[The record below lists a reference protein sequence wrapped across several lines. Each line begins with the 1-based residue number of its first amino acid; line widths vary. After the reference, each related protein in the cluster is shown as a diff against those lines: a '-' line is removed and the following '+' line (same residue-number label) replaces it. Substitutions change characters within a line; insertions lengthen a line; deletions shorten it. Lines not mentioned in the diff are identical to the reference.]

1 MINNNDNS
9 NFQNNIIINPQ
20 FTFNPLSIVNINEI
34 TKDPDNSLLK
44 LKINPNKQGEFIII
58 NSNFTMNYL
67 SFNPQTISLSC
78 NGIYSEH
85 KSRIND
91 ISFFHSSQSPLSES
105 FVSGDND
112 GIILLWDSR
121 AKSSSYKLTTHG
133 KGAVL
138 SLDTNQNFLA
148 AGYGTEIS
156 AWDLKT
162 MKQIGKSHFAHSELV
177 TCVKFFENYLITGGE
192 DNIINIFDIYNEN
205 EMNKKINKNIL
216 TSENVASTMNMG
228 QSIFSVSTMKPNY
241 ISAITTVNTFFIID
255 LKSCVQTYEFDAK
268 NNITDYILE
277 SYFDSKNDII
287 QLACGAF
294 NGIICTINFNV
305 EKPQPYLR
313 AIFNTGIEQ
322 TFNSIGRFNDDVFIA
337 CSDHGLLYL
346 LQEKKEIPKNFDKNK
361 IKQYNLASN
370 NDYDEDIE
378 MK

>member
-1 MINNNDNS
+1 MINLENS
-9 NFQNNIIINPQ
+9 NSPNDLIINPQ
-20 FTFNPLSIVNINEI
+20 YTFNILSSVNINEL

-44 LKINPNKQGEFIII
+44 LKINPNKEGEFIIV

-67 SFNPQTISLSC
+67 SFNPKNISLSC
-78 NGIYSEH
+78 NGVYTEH

-91 ISFFHSSQSPLSES
+91 ISFFHSNQSPLNES

-112 GIILLWDSR
+112 GTILLWDSR
-121 AKSSSYKLTTHG
+121 AKSSSYKLSTHG

-162 MKQIGKSHFAHSELV
+162 MKQIGKSSFAHSDIV
-177 TCVKFFENYLITGGE
+177 TCVKFFEKYLISGGE
-192 DNIINIFDIYNEN
+192 DNIINIFDIFNGN

-216 TSENVASTMNMG
+216 NSENVVSTMNMG
-228 QSIFSVSTMKPNY
+228 QSIYSVSTMKQNY
-241 ISAITTVNTFFIID
+241 ISAITTVNTFFVID

-268 NNITDYILE
+268 NNATDYILE
-277 SYFDSKNDII
+277 SYYDAKNDLI
-287 QLACGAF
+287 QLACGTY
-294 NGIICTINFNV
+294 NGIICTVNFNV
-305 EKPQPYLR
+305 ENPKPYVRIL
-313 AIFNTGIEQ
+313 FNTGIEQ

-346 LQEKKEIPKNFDKNK
+346 LQEKKEIPKNFEKNK
-361 IKQYNLASN
+361 IKQYNVNKNLN
-370 NDYDEDIE
+370 LDEDVE